1 MDNDNTESPQRA
13 RAWGIDRRSVLGCL
27 AGTAFAPAAWSAGD
41 RGFEVVHDFN
51 VKQAFIPAGS
61 LVQAPDRRLYGTSR
75 VGGRY
80 RAGNVFRATSN
91 GHLKVIETFTL
102 TGELGWDTYAALCIG
117 PDERLYGTNRS
128 GGSHRMGTIYAIDA
142 TGAATLVHAF
152 AGSDGAY
159 PMTGLTLASDGFLYG
174 VTTGGGE
181 FGNGVLY
188 RVAPDGAFTMLRSV
202 QSARPSARPAE
213 AADGHLYTVT
223 EYGGAG
229 NGTIIRFKP
238 DGSSEEEVHV
248 FDANHLDGMVPST
261 PLLPMPDGSLVGTAR
276 LGGEGPGVFGQGTVY
291 RLGTDGTV
299 TVLHHFTAQP
309 QDGANPSGGVI
320 SDASGRLYG
329 VTNEGGLGAGTVY
342 RLDPDGRFRLLHRFV
357 EDDDVNGFWPSGEL
371 LIAQDGRLYGTT
383 TTGGGIYR
391 LRTGA

>member
-128 GGSHRMGTIYAIDA
+128 GGSHRMGTIYAIDEVNDGDIA
-142 TGAATLVHAF
+142 RVLDLQAPEGVAVVMRAHVGITGDDPLAAIHPDRMPHFVQGIA
-152 AGSDGAY
+152 
-159 PMTGLTLASDGFLYG
+159 
-174 VTTGGGE
+174 TTGSKG
-181 FGNGVLY
+181 
-188 RVAPDGAFTMLRSV
+188 
-202 QSARPSARPAE
+202 
-213 AADGHLYTVT
+213 
-223 EYGGAG
+223 
-229 NGTIIRFKP
+229 
-238 DGSSEEEVHV
+238 
-248 FDANHLDGMVPST
+248 
-261 PLLPMPDGSLVGTAR
+261 
-276 LGGEGPGVFGQGTVY
+276 
-291 RLGTDGTV
+291 
-299 TVLHHFTAQP
+299 
-309 QDGANPSGGVI
+309 
-320 SDASGRLYG
+320 
-329 VTNEGGLGAGTVY
+329 
-342 RLDPDGRFRLLHRFV
+342 
-357 EDDDVNGFWPSGEL
+357 
-371 LIAQDGRLYGTT
+371 
-383 TTGGGIYR
+383 
-391 LRTGA
+391 